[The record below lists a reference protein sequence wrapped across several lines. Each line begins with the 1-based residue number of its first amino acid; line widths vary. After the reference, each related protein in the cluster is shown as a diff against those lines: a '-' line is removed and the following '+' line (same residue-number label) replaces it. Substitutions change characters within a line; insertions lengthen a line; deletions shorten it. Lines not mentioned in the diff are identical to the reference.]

1 MQDILK
7 EVEEWRAAGE
17 DIAMATVVKTTGP
30 APRFEGA
37 KMAVT
42 RSGKL
47 VGSVSGGC
55 VEGAVF
61 EEAQEVLKT
70 RKPKLLKYGIS
81 KATAWDVGLAC
92 GGGIEVYVTLLE
104 K

>member
-7 EVEEWRAAGE
+7 TIEEWREAGE
-17 DIAMATVVKTTGP
+17 DIALATVVKTTGP
-30 APRFEGA
+30 APRFEGS
-37 KMAVT
+37 KMAIT

-61 EEAQEVLKT
+61 EEAQKVLKS

-81 KATAWDVGLAC
+81 KETAWDVGLAC
-92 GGGIEVYVTLLE
+92 GGGIEVYLTPLE
-104 K
+104 

>member
-1 MQDILK
+1 MQDVYDA
-7 EVEEWRAAGE
+7 VEEWRAAGE
-17 DIAMATVVKTTGP
+17 DIALATVVKTTGP

-61 EEAQEVLKT
+61 EEAQEVLRT
-70 RKPKLLKYGIS
+70 RTPKLLKYGIS
-81 KATAWDVGLAC
+81 KSKAWEIGLAC
-92 GGGIEVYVTLLE
+92 GGGIEVYVAPLE
-104 K
+104 

>member
-1 MQDILK
+1 MQDVLPTI
-7 EVEEWRAAGE
+7 EEWRANGE
-17 DIAMATVVKTTGP
+17 EIALATVVKTTGP

-42 RSGKL
+42 KSGKL

-61 EEAQEVLKT
+61 EEAQKVLRT
-70 RKPKLLKYGIS
+70 GKPRLVKYGIS
-81 KATAWDVGLAC
+81 KATAWDIGLAC
-92 GGGIEVYVTLLE
+92 GGGIEVYIQTLE
-104 K
+104 

>member
-1 MQDILK
+1 MQ
-7 EVEEWRAAGE
+7 EVLPTIEEWRAEGE
-17 DIAMATVVKTTGP
+17 DIALATVVKTTGP

-61 EEAQEVLKT
+61 EEAQRVLRS
-70 RKPKLLKYGIS
+70 RKPKLVKYGIS
-81 KATAWDVGLAC
+81 KESAWDIGLSC
-92 GGGIEVYVTLLE
+92 GGGIEVYISPLE
-104 K
+104 

>member
-1 MQDILK
+1 MQDILAQI
-7 EVEEWRAAGE
+7 EEWRADGE
-17 DIAMATVVKTTGP
+17 DIALATVVKTTGP

-47 VGSVSGGC
+47 AGSVSGGC

-61 EEAQEVLKT
+61 EEAQGVL
-70 RKPKLLKYGIS
+70 RSRRPRLVKYGIS
-81 KATAWDVGLAC
+81 KESAWDIGLAC
-92 GGGIEVYVTLLE
+92 GGGIEVYIQPLE
-104 K
+104 

>member
-1 MQDILK
+1 MGDIL
-7 EVEEWRAAGE
+7 EIVEEWRAAGE
-17 DIAMATVVKTTGP
+17 DIALATVVKTTGP

-47 VGSVSGGC
+47 TGSVSGGC

-61 EEAQEVLKT
+61 EEAQTVLRT
-70 RKPKLLKYGIS
+70 RKPKLVKYGIS
-81 KATAWDVGLAC
+81 KESAWDIGLAC
-92 GGGIEVYVTLLE
+92 GGGIEVYIAPLE
-104 K
+104 

>member
-1 MQDILK
+1 MQDVLSQI
-7 EVEEWRAAGE
+7 EEWRAEGE
-17 DIAMATVVKTTGP
+17 DIALATVVKTTGP

-42 RSGKL
+42 KSGQL

-61 EEAQEVLKT
+61 EEAQKVLRT
-70 RKPKLLKYGIS
+70 RKPKLVKYGIS
-81 KATAWDVGLAC
+81 KESAWDIGLAC
-92 GGGIEVYVTLLE
+92 GGGIEVYIAPLE
-104 K
+104 